1 MRRVIALERT
11 AMAIS
16 QDEREFFVALGSR
29 IAQFRKDS
37 HITQVQLAETLG
49 VSQPTM
55 NAYELGQ
62 RRVPVSALPVLA
74 KALGVGLEECL
85 ASRAQQRRSAGRRRS
100 YSSRWSVLPGCPRH
114 SSGWSCK
121 CSMACWP
128 RPAAAEPNRQEQE
141 R

>member
-1 MRRVIALERT
+1 MRQVIAMEHP

-29 IAQFRKDS
+29 IAQQRKES

-62 RRVPVSALPVLA
+62 RRVPVSALPILA
-74 KALGVGLEECL
+74 KALGVGLEELLGESSAATRKRGPAPKLQQQVERL
-85 ASRAQQRRSAGRRRS
+85 ARLPKAQQRVVMQMIEGVLAQAG
-100 YSSRWSVLPGCPRH
+100 SR
-114 SSGWSCK
+114 
-121 CSMACWP
+121 
-128 RPAAAEPNRQEQE
+128 
-141 R
+141 